1 MVIIFAV
8 VMIIILAIETFNEL
22 KALIREKKQQ
32 KDYESRK
39 ADKSPIKRN
48 AAYDWSKETT
58 LFQKSS
64 NTPTIIEFESIKRDQ
79 KKAEFEKSK
88 YMESSLLDVFVN
100 CGKIA
105 NCE

>member
-8 VMIIILAIETFNEL
+8 VIMIILAIETLNEI
-22 KALIREKKQQ
+22 KASIRGKRQE
-32 KDYESRK
+32 KDYESKK

-48 AAYDWSKETT
+48 GAYDWSKETT

-64 NTPTIIEFESIKRDQ
+64 NTPLIIEFESIKRDQ

-88 YMESSLLDVFVN
+88 YMESNLLDVFAN

-105 NCE
+105 KCE